1 MSSFTTTALVRP
13 SLRSGLIA
21 TAIGLAG
28 VLATTAQASAESALP
43 AWKTSGELQYSCGG
57 IGVDESTA
65 MRAAMKSYPLAL
77 LFAAKNGDYL
87 ADVKVDIASGGKN
100 MQMTASGPVCLLKL
114 PAGDYTVKA
123 TAEGGA
129 TQSEKV
135 QVGKGAKTLDFRF

>member
-1 MSSFTTTALVRP
+1 MSSLTTTALVRP

-21 TAIGLAG
+21 AAIGLAG
-28 VLATTAQASAESALP
+28 VLATAQASAESALP

-65 MRAAMKSYPLAL
+65 MRAAMKNYPLAL

>member
-28 VLATTAQASAESALP
+28 VLATAQASAESALP

-65 MRAAMKSYPLAL
+65 MRAAMKDYPLSL
-77 LFAAKNGDYL
+77 LFARADGAYEANVDVRITPQGGGD
-87 ADVKVDIASGGKN
+87 A
-100 MQMTASGPVCLLKL
+100 MQLRAGGPVCLLQL
-114 PAGDYTVKA
+114 PAGSYRV
-123 TAEGGA
+123 EVQGA
-129 TQSEKV
+129 GQNHSRTV
-135 QVGKGAKTLDFRF
+135 QVGRAPQTLDFRF